1 MDCSYQ
7 NRITQSHLLCDH
19 NGLHNRWLGLEKNI
33 WQYISIEV
41 EKNDWFHM
49 YLGIDFIEFVMY
61 WTSRVTDTNFLLMTF
76 SSLPLIE
83 SDNIFFEIKKEWQRF
98 WKECWQEYQN
108 LNTLEHAKFLIILRY
123 LQSGIRKTFGH
134 LSLRQ

>member
-19 NGLHNRWLGLEKNI
+19 NGLDNRWLGLEKNI

-61 WTSRVTDTNFLLMTF
+61 WTWGVTETNFLLMTF
-76 SSLPLIE
+76 SSLPLID
-83 SDNIFFEIKKEWQRF
+83 SDNIFFLRLRRNGKDSGKSAGKNIKIWILWNMPNF
-98 WKECWQEYQN
+98 WLSWDICRM
-108 LNTLEHAKFLIILRY
+108 I
-123 LQSGIRKTFGH
+123 SGRH
-134 LSLRQ
+134 LDI